1 MSVLILLSVLKINV
15 FKVSD
20 SAGCDTDC
28 EIFLTP
34 KNRERKKPITFFY

>member
-1 MSVLILLSVLKINV
+1 MSVLILVSVVKINV
-15 FKVSD
+15 FKVSG

-34 KNRERKKPITFFY
+34 KNRE